1 MNVGSW
7 ETEFQ
12 VLAGPAVAARYRDA
26 FPASYRRAVSPRQ
39 ALKDVQS
46 IEARGGQAGVALW
59 LDGGQPVLRF
69 YSGKPG
75 YLDEWL
81 PPLRNLGLRVVD
93 QRSFQLKAPAGPV
106 YLRCFQVEAP
116 GRSEYLVAAQEAVLG
131 LLEALLAGKVEDD
144 RLNGMALVAGLNW
157 RQIDV
162 LRGYRNYYLQLGH
175 RDSRERFHQALLD
188 YPEAAQLLCEYFRT
202 RFDPDLPWSNLAA
215 REEEG
220 LLPLRLKLQEVLAG
234 VGDLQTDRL
243 LRMVFN
249 LIDATVRTNF
259 FRPGAEDRLAFK
271 LSGLGVIEM
280 PTPRPLFEVYVHAP
294 SVEAVHL
301 RASRVARGGIR
312 WSDRPDDFRTEIFEL
327 MRTQMLKNALIVPQ
341 GAKGGFIVKAGE
353 PEQAYVTF
361 MRALLDLTDN
371 LKDGRVVHPARVL
384 CYDGDD
390 YYLVVAADKGTA
402 RLSDTANQVAAE
414 YRFWLKDAFA
424 SGGSQGYHHKRLGI
438 TARGA
443 WECARRHF
451 RELGRDLDHE
461 IVTVVGIGS
470 MDGDVFGNGMLL
482 SRRLKLLA
490 AFSGRHI
497 FLDPDPDPEISYR
510 ERRRLFD
517 AAAGWDQ
524 YDRSLI
530 SEGGGVW
537 PRAAKEIPLAPQVRR
552 WLGIRQET
560 LDGEQLIRQL
570 LTAEADLL
578 WLGGIGT
585 YVKASD
591 EKNAAVGDP
600 ANDGVRVDAR
610 QLKVRVVAEGANLG
624 FTQKGRVEYALLG
637 GKINLDAIDNSGG
650 VDLSDHEVN
659 FKILLNQLERA
670 GKLDASPKQWLD
682 RLSEVAVA
690 HVLAHNASQSL
701 CLSLELVRCRRD
713 VLPFLELAERLE
725 NAGLLDRQAEDFPS
739 REAVLARSQVGL
751 TRPELAVLLSHA
763 KMQFKQAL
771 LERPDFLRQ
780 DFLQPYLQSYFPKV
794 LVERYGEVIPSHPLA
809 CEITATALGNF
820 LLDRAGATFL
830 TWVEDLSSPLLEHAV
845 SLYLSFDAI
854 LGGQALRAELL
865 SRQGALAD
873 GRMLDLLLRIEEA
886 LALCCRWFLEQGRR
900 LDPEAGLIA
909 RGREYFQSYT
919 RHLAARVDERET
931 AHLLAEGLPEP
942 LVRQLAQLGSLHEF
956 PVLVELA
963 LNLGSDFSEV
973 AYAFRQVAEFLGLA
987 GLLDLLAKM
996 PARSEWESRLKKTLG
1011 ERLQGACVS
1020 LTRFLAKD
1028 GRTIGALRQ
1037 CPRCVQ
1043 KFSRLKRLRREIE
1056 RCPPAD
1062 LLPFAV
1068 LALELEGILDTL
1080 D

>member
-1 MNVGSW
+1 MGSW

-12 VLAGPAVAARYRDA
+12 ALAGPAVAARYRHA
-26 FPASYRRAVSPRQ
+26 FSGAYRRAVSPRQ
-39 ALKDVQS
+39 ALKDVQF

-59 LDGGQPVLRF
+59 LDMGQPVLRF
-69 YSGKPG
+69 YSGQPG

-93 QRSFQLKAPAGPV
+93 QRSFRVEAPQGPV

-116 GRSEYLVAAQEAVLG
+116 GGTERLADAREAVLG
-131 LLEALLAGKVEDD
+131 LLTAQLYGKAEDD
-144 RLNGMALVAGLNW
+144 RLNGLALLAGLDW

-162 LRGYRNYYLQLGH
+162 LRGYRNYYLQLGN
-175 RDSRERFHQALLD
+175 RDSGERFHQALLD
-188 YPEAAQLLCEYFRT
+188 YPEAARLLGEYFRT
-202 RFDPDLPWSNLAA
+202 RFDPDLPWPSLDA

-234 VGDLQTDRL
+234 VGDLKADRL

-280 PTPRPLFEVYVHAP
+280 PAPRPLFEIYVHAP
-294 SVEAVHL
+294 TVEAVHL
-301 RASRVARGGIR
+301 RGSRVARGGIR
-312 WSDRPDDFRTEIFEL
+312 WSDRPDDFRTEIWEL
-327 MRTQMLKNALIVPQ
+327 MRTQMLKNALIVPH

-371 LKDGRVVHPARVL
+371 LEDGRVVHPSQVI

-424 SGGSQGYHHKRLGI
+424 SGGSHGYHHKRLGI

-443 WECARRHF
+443 FECARRHF
-451 RELGRDLDHE
+451 RELGRDLDNE

-470 MDGDVFGNGMLL
+470 MDGDVFGNGMIL

-490 AFSGRHI
+490 AFSGQHI

-510 ERRRLFD
+510 ERKRLFEQV
-517 AAAGWDQ
+517 AGWDQ

-537 PRAAKEIPLAPQVRR
+537 PRQAKEIPLSPQVRR
-552 WLGIRQET
+552 WLGIRQES
-560 LDGEQLIRQL
+560 LDGEQLIRHL

-578 WLGGIGT
+578 WLGGIGS

-591 EKNAAVGDP
+591 EKNEAVGDP

-610 QLKVRVVAEGANLG
+610 QLRVQVVVEGANLG
-624 FTQKGRVEYALLG
+624 FTQKGRIEYALAG

-659 FKILLNQLERA
+659 FKILLNRLESA
-670 GKLDASPKQWLD
+670 GELEDTPYRWLD
-682 RLSEVAVA
+682 RLSDAAVA
-690 HVLAHNASQSL
+690 HVLAHNASQAL
-701 CLSLELVRCRRD
+701 CLSLEVERCRRD
-713 VLPFLELAERLE
+713 VLPFLALADRLE
-725 NAGLLDRQAEDFPS
+725 NAGLLDWQAEDFPS
-739 REAVLARSQVGL
+739 RETVLARPQVGL

-763 KMQFKQAL
+763 KMQFKQVL

-780 DFLQPYLQSYFPKV
+780 DFLQPHLQGYFPTV
-794 LVERYGEVIPSHPLA
+794 LVERYGQAIISHPLA
-809 CEITATALGNF
+809 REITATALSNF
-820 LLDRAGATFL
+820 LLDRAGVTFL
-830 TWVEDLSSPLLEHAV
+830 TWVEDIGSPLLEHAV
-845 SLYLSFDAI
+845 GLYLTFDAI
-854 LGGQALRAELL
+854 LEGQALRAELL
-865 SRQGALAD
+865 SREGALAS
-873 GRMLDLLLRIEEA
+873 GRVLALLLRIEEA
-886 LALCCRWFLEQGRR
+886 LALCCRWFLEHGRR
-900 LDPEAGLIA
+900 LDPQASIVSW
-909 RGREYFQSYT
+909 GRECLQIYF
-919 RHLAARVDERET
+919 RHLASSVDEKESAR
-931 AHLLAEGLPEP
+931 LLAEGLPESLVQP
-942 LVRQLAQLGSLHEF
+942 LVRLGSLREF
-956 PVLVELA
+956 PVLMELA

-973 AYAFRQVAEFLGLA
+973 ARAFRQVAEFLGLP

-1011 ERLQGACVS
+1011 ERLQGACGS
-1020 LTRFLAKD
+1020 LTRFLARD
-1028 GRTIGALRQ
+1028 GQAIGALLR
-1037 CPRCVQ
+1037 CPRCLQ
-1043 KFSRLKRLRREIE
+1043 KFSRFQRLAREIE

-1062 LLPFAV
+1062 LIPFAA
-1068 LALELEGILDTL
+1068 LALELEGIVDTL
-1080 D
+1080 A